1 MVMSEKYSLD
11 YSLHRLKPT
20 LEGAQEQANGSG
32 KTFNPPA
39 ARYLFKNKHS
49 CSTKIYLVVF

>member
-1 MVMSEKYSLD
+1 MSEKYSLD

>member
-1 MVMSEKYSLD
+1 MSENYSLD

-32 KTFNPPA
+32 KTFNPPQPD
-39 ARYLFKNKHS
+39 
-49 CSTKIYLVVF
+49 IYLKTNIHAVLKFIWWSFKL